1 MRQPPPGPDTVWL
14 RDALR
19 AMAEA
24 DANLTAPPRVEQ
36 SLMKAWETRTPGPST
51 ARTTHCG
58 AWTLLALAASCLLA
72 VGLWTRWAPGN
83 GGSTLASG
91 GRTEPTQAIAAGTDP
106 SRGDMAWLDSDET
119 SLQIVRL
126 RVAVATL
133 AAQGYALRDPTG
145 DGTVE
150 IEMIVGP
157 DGAARRVRVNGIWP
171 E

>member
-1 MRQPPPGPDTVWL
+1 MRQQPDSDDALL

-36 SLMKAWETRTPGPST
+36 ALMKAWDTRTQRPSS
-51 ARTTHCG
+51 ARDG
-58 AWTLLALAASCLLA
+58 NRGVWALALAACCLLA

-83 GGSTLASG
+83 GGFKSSSG
-91 GRTEPTQAIAAGTDP
+91 SRAEPTHAIAAERDTSYDE
-106 SRGDMAWLDSDET
+106 MAWLDT
-119 SLQIVRL
+119 NQASLQMVRL

-133 AAQGYALRDPTG
+133 AEQGYALRDPTG

-157 DGAARRVRVNGIWP
+157 DGAARSVRVKGIWP

>member
-1 MRQPPPGPDTVWL
+1 MSQQPPDSDDGLL

-19 AMAEA
+19 AMVEA
-24 DANLTAPPRVEQ
+24 DAHLTAPPRVEQ
-36 SLMKAWETRTPGPST
+36 SLMKAWDTRTQGPSS
-51 ARTTHCG
+51 ARDG
-58 AWTLLALAASCLLA
+58 NRVVWTSLALAASCILA
-72 VGLWTRWAPGN
+72 VGLWTRWAPGH
-83 GGSTLASG
+83 GAFTSSSG
-91 GRTEPTQAIAAGTDP
+91 GRAEPTQAIAARTDT
-106 SRGDMAWLDSDET
+106 SHDEMAWLDTDQT

-126 RVAVATL
+126 RVGVAIL

-157 DGAARRVRVNGIWP
+157 EGAARSVRVNGVWP

>member
-1 MRQPPPGPDTVWL
+1 MSQQPPDSDDASL

-36 SLMKAWETRTPGPST
+36 SLMKAWDTRTQRPSSGRDGNRGVW
-51 ARTTHCG
+51 A
-58 AWTLLALAASCLLA
+58 LALAASCLLA
-72 VGLWTRWAPGN
+72 AGLWTSWAPGH
-83 GGSTLASG
+83 GGFRSSSG
-91 GRTEPTQAIAAGTDP
+91 SRAEPTHAIAAKTDT
-106 SRGDMAWLDSDET
+106 SYDEIAWLDTDQA
-119 SLQIVRL
+119 SLQMVRL

-133 AAQGYALRDPTG
+133 AEQGYALRDPTG

-157 DGAARRVRVNGIWP
+157 DGAARSVRVNGVWP

>member
-1 MRQPPPGPDTVWL
+1 MSQQPPDSDDGLL

-19 AMAEA
+19 AMVEA

-36 SLMKAWETRTPGPST
+36 SLMKAWDTRTQRPSS
-51 ARTTHCG
+51 ARDGHRG
-58 AWTLLALAASCLLA
+58 VWALALAASCLLA
-72 VGLWTRWAPGN
+72 VGLWTRWAPGH
-83 GGSTLASG
+83 GGFTSPSG
-91 GRTEPTQAIAAGTDP
+91 RRAEPTQAIAPRTDA
-106 SRGDMAWLDSDET
+106 SHDEMAWLDTDQT

-126 RVAVATL
+126 RVAVAIL
-133 AAQGYALRDPTG
+133 ATQGYALRDPTG

-157 DGAARRVRVNGIWP
+157 EGAARSVRVNGVWP